1 MATWAD
7 YQEQTPLFEGLLKS
21 LGQEALLTPDWYQTF
36 EPNEAGTNPVSG
48 IRYSQPVMD
57 VLSKYQ
63 FNLESPRSGYRQYQ
77 VIDPA
82 TGKMV
87 YSGDVFKKSN
97 WYDAPLE
104 AAGVLGGMY
113 LGASALNGGLL
124 GLSGTAPAA
133 GLTGG
138 DALAAAAGDVGF
150 DAGSN
155 AIWAGG
161 TNLAATNPA
170 LIESAVGTPGYGASS
185 AGAGGGA
192 GLLTGPTAGMLPG
205 TSGPTVDGAAPS
217 LPASAPS
224 SLGSAASGLWD
235 FVKNNPSLFGTLLGG
250 ALGGGLGGKD
260 SYDVGN
266 RTPLKPLE
274 RPTFTP
280 KQVDYGQGLPGG
292 LGSQSA
298 GLFADYMRRNRGT

>member
-7 YQEQTPLFEGLLKS
+7 IQGQTGLFEGLLKS
-21 LGQEALLTPDWYQTF
+21 LGQESLLTPDWYQTF

-63 FNLESPRSGYRQYQ
+63 YNLESPQSGYRQYQ
-77 VIDPA
+77 VIDPN
-82 TGKMV
+82 TGKLV

-133 GLTGG
+133 AAGTTGAAGAAFDPLNAYLTTGG
-138 DALAAAAGDVGF
+138 VE
-150 DAGSN
+150 GS
-155 AIWAGG
+155 IAGG
-161 TNLAATNPA
+161 AA
-170 LIESAVGTPGYGASS
+170 
-185 AGAGGGA
+185 AGGGA
-192 GLLTGPTAGMLPG
+192 AGAVGIMGPPVAEMAGLLPTVAPTLPAAGMLPG
-205 TSGPTVDGAAPS
+205 VSGSPAAP
-217 LPASAPS
+217 PS
-224 SLGSAASGLWD
+224 TPSPLGSAASGLWD
-235 FVKNNPSLFGTLLGG
+235 FVKNNPSLAGTLLGG
-250 ALGGGLGGKD
+250 LLGGGAGGGGGGG